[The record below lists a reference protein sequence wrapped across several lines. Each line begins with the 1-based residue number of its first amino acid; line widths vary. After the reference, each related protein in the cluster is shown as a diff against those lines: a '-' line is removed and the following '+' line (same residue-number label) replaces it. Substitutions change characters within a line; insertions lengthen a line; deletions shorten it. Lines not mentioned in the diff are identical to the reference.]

1 MKLLFQII
9 TFFLLVPLS
18 SNAQNPPKQ
27 GVIIYDQVM
36 KLREQMAKE
45 SPVLAQMMPEEM
57 HVKMQV
63 TFDAEKFTIAS
74 MNDAIIDMAQTL
86 STSVAKGSNTATT
99 KDTTTAKLPKMD
111 MDFPEERQMINLKKG
126 LLRTETT
133 LAGRDYYTETT
144 DKKKVVVRYYTST
157 KKIAGYTC
165 NRAFVQVDSTVYMV
179 WYAPAI
185 PFAYNPIGLELTTLK
200 GAVLGYQME
209 GITCTALSV
218 KAAGFKP
225 ADVTP
230 NEKARQ
236 VTGEQMADLKADHME
251 TLTKKMG
258 GKSFQTK

>member
-1 MKLLFQII
+1 MKTLFQVIA
-9 TFFLLVPLS
+9 LLLLAPLIAT
-18 SNAQNPPKQ
+18 AQNPPKQ

-57 HVKMQV
+57 HIKMQV
-63 TFDAEKFTIAS
+63 TFDGEKFTIAS
-74 MNDAIIDMAQTL
+74 MNDAIMGMAQTIG
-86 STSVAKGSNTATT
+86 TTVAKGMPTTAT

-133 LAGRDYYTETT
+133 LAGRDYYTESTA
-144 DKKKVVVRYYTST
+144 KNKVLVRYYTGT

-165 NRAFVQVDSTVYMV
+165 NRAFVQVDSTIYMV

-185 PFAYNPIGLELTTLK
+185 PFGYNPIGLELTTLK

-209 GITCTALSV
+209 GSTCTAVSV

-225 ADVTP
+225 ADVAP
-230 NEKARQ
+230 NAKARQ
-236 VTGEQMADLKADHME
+236 VTQEQMADLKADYME
-251 TLTKKMG
+251 TLNKKMG
-258 GKSFQTK
+258 GNPLK